1 MRRLVLAALL
11 LASGTA
17 QAMQRP
23 GMPPM
28 SDDEIRADL
37 KDGEEIET
45 RIDGDM
51 NGDGDIDTAW
61 IVRGDESR
69 SLHVS
74 FAARGEY
81 DLYREPAGRVEL
93 DAYPLGPAEMTVSK
107 GVLVIKDLTGGTTA
121 ISATYRFRGEKT
133 QPKMRLIGLD
143 ATLYSR
149 TYAHDGAEMSWNV
162 LTGDVIATKMKLV
175 GSGENANYDKSAVK
189 RFKRPVKALY
199 MEDTPNAEET
209 LDMAMKG
216 K

>member
-1 MRRLVLAALL
+1 MRTLALAALL

-17 QAMQRP
+17 QAAQRP
-23 GMPPM
+23 AVPVM
-28 SDDEIRADL
+28 SDDEIAATL
-37 KDGEEIET
+37 EDGQEVEA
-45 RIDGDM
+45 RVDGDM

-61 IVRGDESR
+61 IVRGDDKR
-69 SLHVS
+69 FLHVQ
-74 FAARGEY
+74 FAARSEV
-81 DLYREPAGRVEL
+81 DLYHEPAGTLEL
-93 DAYPLGPAEMTVSK
+93 DAYPLGPAEMMVSK

-121 ISATYRFRGEKT
+121 VSATYRFRGDKT

-162 LTGDVIATKMKLV
+162 LTGDVIATRMKLV
-175 GSGENANYDKSAVK
+175 GSGESANYDKSAVK
-189 RFKRPVKALY
+189 RFKRPVKACY

-209 LDMAMKG
+209 LDLAMKG